1 MELFLLL
8 EWLYSWF
15 FGFNNRKL
23 NEGLSVLD
31 TVCATDLSFSL
42 LICKKLKKKKK
53 QHFSQFRY
61 WSMDE
66 MFKFVADIQ
75 FPVSIT

>member
-1 MELFLLL
+1 MELFSLP
-8 EWLYSWF
+8 EWLYSWL
-15 FGFNNRKL
+15 FGFNNQKL
-23 NEGLSVLD
+23 NEGLSVLE

-42 LICKKLKKKKK
+42 LICKKKKKQ
-53 QHFSQFRY
+53 QHFSQLRY